1 MRKNRLEVVNMVSQ
15 LFSMG
20 IFGLDVFSVA
30 VETDLSRGLPAF
42 DLVGLPGA
50 AVKEA
55 RDRVRS
61 AIRNCGF
68 KFPESRIVVNLAPA
82 NQRKEGPLYDIA
94 IFLSLLISNGQI
106 DCDVSDC
113 VFIGEL
119 SLTGEI
125 RPVNGILPMLL
136 KAAECGFRRAFIPA
150 ENGAEGSVL
159 SNMEVYGVHTIMDLV
174 LHLTGKHLLKPVSPM
189 KPEQCVPQLLPDFG
203 DVKGQDNVKRALEIA
218 AAGGHNVL
226 MVGPPGSGKSMLAK
240 RLPSILPKMT
250 WEESIET
257 TKLYSISGKVD
268 SSTPLIQERPFRSP
282 HHTVSPAGMI
292 GGGSVPQPGE
302 ISLAHNGVLFLD
314 ELPEFPR
321 NVIEVLRQPMEDH
334 VVTVSRASGTVSY
347 PCSFMLVAAM
357 NPCPCGYLGHPV
369 RPCTCTGNQV
379 TKYLSKISG
388 PLLDRFDLHVDVQP
402 VPFDD
407 LLSTEKAEPSKAVR
421 ERVDAARAI
430 QQQRFTGTSVT
441 CNANMTS
448 DHLSEWCRV
457 TESAQLLLRCSFER
471 IGLSARAYDRILK
484 VARTVADLENCP
496 DVEKQHVSEA
506 IQYRN
511 FDRKY
516 WGGE

>member
-1 MRKNRLEVVNMVSQ
+1 
-15 LFSMG
+15 
-20 IFGLDVFSVA
+20 
-30 VETDLSRGLPAF
+30 
-42 DLVGLPGA
+42 
-50 AVKEA
+50 
-55 RDRVRS
+55 
-61 AIRNCGF
+61 
-68 KFPESRIVVNLAPA
+68 
-82 NQRKEGPLYDIA
+82 
-94 IFLSLLISNGQI
+94 
-106 DCDVSDC
+106 
-113 VFIGEL
+113 
-119 SLTGEI
+119 
-125 RPVNGILPMLL
+125 
-136 KAAECGFRRAFIPA
+136 
-150 ENGAEGSVL
+150 
-159 SNMEVYGVHTIMDLV
+159 
-174 LHLTGKHLLKPVSPM
+174 
-189 KPEQCVPQLLPDFG
+189 
-203 DVKGQDNVKRALEIA
+203 
-218 AAGGHNVL
+218 
-226 MVGPPGSGKSMLAK
+226 MLAK

-292 GGGSVPQPGE
+292 GGGSLPQPGE

-321 NVIEVLRQPMEDH
+321 NVVEVLRQPMEDH

-421 ERVDAARAI
+421 ERVNAARAI

-457 TESAQLLLRCSFER
+457 TESAQLLLRRSFER

-496 DVEKQHVSEA
+496 DVEKQHISEA